1 MRFGL
6 AASGTHLPYY
16 PNYAARFTSMIAGRS
31 PLPFP
36 ADSPWMDV
44 ELEQLSN
51 RPALAGPQPSVSRN
65 PKFILATANVS
76 GWGRN
81 LALVLGK
88 GGVKRRMFY
97 PLCGLVMK

>member
-51 RPALAGPQPSVSRN
+51 RPWQVRNRPSR
-65 PKFILATANVS
+65 ATP
-76 GWGRN
+76 N
-81 LALVLGK
+81 L
-88 GGVKRRMFY
+88 F
-97 PLCGLVMK
+97 